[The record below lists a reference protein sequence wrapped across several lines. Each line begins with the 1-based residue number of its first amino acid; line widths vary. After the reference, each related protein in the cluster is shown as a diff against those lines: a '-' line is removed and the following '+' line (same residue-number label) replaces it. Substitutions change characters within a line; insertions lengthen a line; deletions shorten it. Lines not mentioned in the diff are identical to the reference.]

1 MDLNRMKKLA
11 GLLKENVEGEEQ
23 EVNEAAN
30 KKTVDF
36 LVQKVSEDSR
46 FKKMDVIMGKLGGG
60 NGPIVKKVQI
70 TMTVPVEFIWDEP
83 YSRGTESSYNINND
97 AYSYI
102 ESSVE
107 KSPAFKTAKKE
118 MDTQIKQF
126 IKDSENL
133 VKEIAK
139 KHNTK
144 LDKELLSAVWDTLFL
159 A

>member
-11 GLLKENVEGEEQ
+11 GLLRENVEGEEQ

-30 KKTVDF
+30 QKTVDF

-46 FKKMDVIMGKLGGG
+46 FKKMNALMSKLGTAE
-60 NGPIVKKVQI
+60 PIVKKVQI
-70 TMTVPVEFIWDEP
+70 TMTVPIEFIWEE
-83 YSRGTESSYNINND
+83 GVESSYHIDQD
-97 AYSYI
+97 AYAYI

-107 KSPAFKTAKKE
+107 KSPTFKTVKKE

-126 IKDSENL
+126 MKDSQNL
-133 VKEIAK
+133 IKEIAK

-144 LDKELLSAVWDTLFL
+144 LDAETLSAVWNTLFL

>member
-11 GLLKENVEGEEQ
+11 GLLRENVEGEEQ

-30 KKTVDF
+30 QKTVDF

-46 FKKMDVIMGKLGGG
+46 FKKMDATMSKLGGG

-70 TMTVPVEFIWDEP
+70 SITVPVEFIWDK
-83 YSRGTESSYNINND
+83 GTESSYNINND

-126 IKDSENL
+126 IKDSDNL

-144 LDKELLSAVWDTLFL
+144 LDAETLSAVWNTLFL

>member
-11 GLLKENVEGEEQ
+11 GLLRENVDGEEQ

-30 KKTVDF
+30 QKTVDF

-46 FKKMDVIMGKLGGG
+46 FKKMDVLMGKLGATD
-60 NGPIVKKVQI
+60 GPIVKKVQI
-70 TMTVPVEFIWDEP
+70 SITVPVEFIWDE
-83 YSRGTESSYNINND
+83 GTESSYNINND

-144 LDKELLSAVWDTLFL
+144 LDAETLSAVWNTLFL

>member
-30 KKTVDF
+30 QKTVDF

-46 FKKMDVIMGKLGGG
+46 FKKMDVIMGKLGATD
-60 NGPIVKKVQI
+60 GPIVKKVQI
-70 TMTVPVEFIWDEP
+70 TMTVPVEFIWDE
-83 YSRGTESSYNINND
+83 GTESSYNIDQD

-144 LDKELLSAVWDTLFL
+144 LDKELLSAVWNTLFL

>member
-11 GLLKENVEGEEQ
+11 GLLRENVEGEEQ

-30 KKTVDF
+30 QKTVDF

-46 FKKMDVIMGKLGGG
+46 FKKMDVLMSKLGGG

-70 TMTVPVEFIWDEP
+70 TMTVPVEFIWDE
-83 YSRGTESSYNINND
+83 GTESSYNIDQD
-97 AYSYI
+97 AYVYI

-107 KSPAFKTAKKE
+107 KSPSFKTVKRE
-118 MDTQIKQF
+118 IDTQIKQF
-126 IKDSENL
+126 MKDSQNL
-133 VKEIAK
+133 IKEIAK

-144 LDKELLSAVWDTLFL
+144 LDKETLEQVWGDLFYAKL
-159 A
+159 G

>member
-11 GLLKENVEGEEQ
+11 GLLRENVEGEEQ

-30 KKTVDF
+30 QKTVDF

-46 FKKMDVIMGKLGGG
+46 FKKMNTLMSKLGGG
-60 NGPIVKKVQI
+60 NGPMIKKVQI
-70 TMTVPVEFIWDEP
+70 TMTVPVEFIWDE
-83 YSRGTESSYNINND
+83 GFESSYNIDQD
-97 AYSYI
+97 AYAYI

-107 KSPAFKTAKKE
+107 KSSQFKTAKRE
-118 MDTQIKQF
+118 IDTQIKQF

-133 VKEIAK
+133 VKEIAN

-144 LDKELLSAVWDTLFL
+144 LDKELLSAVWNTLFL

>member
-1 MDLNRMKKLA
+1 MNKNRLQKLA

-30 KKTVDF
+30 QKTVDF

-46 FKKMDVIMGKLGGG
+46 FKKMDALMSKLGGA
-60 NGPIVKKVQI
+60 NGPIIKKVQI
-70 TMTVPVEFIWDEP
+70 TMTVPVEFIWDE
-83 YSRGTESSYNINND
+83 GTESSYNINND

>member
-23 EVNEAAN
+23 KVNEAAN
-30 KKTVDF
+30 QKTVDF

-46 FKKMDVIMGKLGGG
+46 FKKMDVIMGKLGATDGH
-60 NGPIVKKVQI
+60 IVKKVQI
-70 TMTVPVEFIWDEP
+70 SITVPVEFIWDE
-83 YSRGTESSYNINND
+83 GTESSYNINND

-144 LDKELLSAVWDTLFL
+144 LDKELLSAVWETLFL

>member
-11 GLLKENVEGEEQ
+11 GILRENVEGGEQ

-30 KKTVDF
+30 QKTVDF

-46 FKKMDVIMGKLGGG
+46 FKKMDVIMGKLGATD
-60 NGPIVKKVQI
+60 GPIVKKVQI
-70 TMTVPVEFIWDEP
+70 TMTVPVEFIWDE
-83 YSRGTESSYNINND
+83 GTESSYNIDQD

-144 LDKELLSAVWDTLFL
+144 LDKELLSAVWNTLFL

>member
-30 KKTVDF
+30 QKTVDF

-46 FKKMDVIMGKLGGG
+46 FKKMDVIMGKLGATD
-60 NGPIVKKVQI
+60 GPIVKKVQI
-70 TMTVPVEFIWDEP
+70 SITVPVEFIWDE
-83 YSRGTESSYNINND
+83 GTESSYNINND

-144 LDKELLSAVWDTLFL
+144 LDKELLSAVWETLFL

>member
-1 MDLNRMKKLA
+1 MNKNRLQKLA

-46 FKKMDVIMGKLGGG
+46 FKKMDVIMGKLGATD
-60 NGPIVKKVQI
+60 GPIVKKVQI
-70 TMTVPVEFIWDEP
+70 TMTVPVEFIWDE
-83 YSRGTESSYNINND
+83 GTESSYNIDQD

-144 LDKELLSAVWDTLFL
+144 LDKELLSAVWNTLFL

>member
-30 KKTVDF
+30 QKTVDF

-46 FKKMDVIMGKLGGG
+46 FKKMDVIMGKLGATD
-60 NGPIVKKVQI
+60 GPIVKKVQI
-70 TMTVPVEFIWDEP
+70 TMTVPVEFIWDE
-83 YSRGTESSYNINND
+83 GTESSYNINND
-97 AYSYI
+97 VYSYI

-144 LDKELLSAVWDTLFL
+144 LDKELLSAVWNTLFL

>member
-11 GLLKENVEGEEQ
+11 GLLRENVEGEEQ

-30 KKTVDF
+30 QKTVDF

-46 FKKMDVIMGKLGGG
+46 FKKMNDLMSKLGTAE
-60 NGPIVKKVQI
+60 PIVKKVQI
-70 TMTVPVEFIWDEP
+70 TMTVPIEFIWEE
-83 YSRGTESSYNINND
+83 GVESSYHIDQD
-97 AYSYI
+97 AYAYI

-107 KSPAFKTAKKE
+107 KSPTFKTVKKE

-126 IKDSENL
+126 MKDSQNL
-133 VKEIAK
+133 IKEIAK

-144 LDKELLSAVWDTLFL
+144 LDTETLEQVWGDLFYTKL
-159 A
+159 G

>member
-30 KKTVDF
+30 QKTVDF
-36 LVQKVSEDSR
+36 LVQKISEDSR
-46 FKKMDVIMGKLGGG
+46 FKKMDVLMSKLGGG
-60 NGPIVKKVQI
+60 NGPMVKKVQI
-70 TMTVPVEFIWDEP
+70 TMTVPVEFIWDE
-83 YSRGTESSYNINND
+83 GFESSYNIDQD
-97 AYSYI
+97 AYAYI

-107 KSPAFKTAKKE
+107 KSPAFKEAKKQI
-118 MDTQIKQF
+118 DLQIKQF
-126 IKDSENL
+126 IKDSEGL

-144 LDKELLSAVWDTLFL
+144 LDAETLSAVWNTLFIL
-159 A
+159 

>member
-11 GLLKENVEGEEQ
+11 GLLRENVEGEEQ

-30 KKTVDF
+30 QKTVDF

-46 FKKMDVIMGKLGGG
+46 FKKMDVLMSKLGGG

-70 TMTVPVEFIWDEP
+70 TMNVPVEFIWDE
-83 YSRGTESSYNINND
+83 GFESSYNIDQD
-97 AYSYI
+97 AYAYI

-107 KSPAFKTAKKE
+107 KSPAFKTAKRE

-126 IKDSENL
+126 IKDSEGL

-144 LDKELLSAVWDTLFL
+144 LDAETLSAVWNTLFL

>member
-30 KKTVDF
+30 QKTVDF

-46 FKKMDVIMGKLGGG
+46 FKKMDVIMGKLGATD
-60 NGPIVKKVQI
+60 GPIVKKVQI
-70 TMTVPVEFIWDEP
+70 SITVPVEFIWDE
-83 YSRGTESSYNINND
+83 GTESSYNINND
-97 AYSYI
+97 VYSYI

-144 LDKELLSAVWDTLFL
+144 LDKELLSAVWETLFL

>member
-11 GLLKENVEGEEQ
+11 GILKENVEGEEQ

-30 KKTVDF
+30 QKTVDF

-46 FKKMDVIMGKLGGG
+46 FKKMDVLMGKLGATD
-60 NGPIVKKVQI
+60 GPIVKKVQI
-70 TMTVPVEFIWDEP
+70 SITVPVEFIWDE
-83 YSRGTESSYNINND
+83 GTESSYNINND

-144 LDKELLSAVWDTLFL
+144 LDAETLSAVWNTLFL

>member
-1 MDLNRMKKLA
+1 MKKLA
-11 GLLKENVEGEEQ
+11 GLLRENVEGEEQ

-30 KKTVDF
+30 QKTVDF
-36 LVQKVSEDSR
+36 LIQKVSEDSR
-46 FKKMDVIMGKLGGG
+46 FKKMDVLMGKLGATD
-60 NGPIVKKVQI
+60 GPIVKKVQI
-70 TMTVPVEFIWDEP
+70 SITVPVEFIWDE
-83 YSRGTESSYNINND
+83 GTESSYNINND

-144 LDKELLSAVWDTLFL
+144 LDAETLSAVWNTLFL

>member
-1 MDLNRMKKLA
+1 MDLNRVKKLA

-30 KKTVDF
+30 QKTVDF

-46 FKKMDVIMGKLGGG
+46 FKKMDVIMGKLGATDD
-60 NGPIVKKVQI
+60 PIVKKVQI
-70 TMTVPVEFIWDEP
+70 TMTVPVEFIWDE
-83 YSRGTESSYNINND
+83 GTESSYNIDQD

-144 LDKELLSAVWDTLFL
+144 LDKELLSAVWNTLFL

>member
-30 KKTVDF
+30 QKTVDF

-46 FKKMDVIMGKLGGG
+46 FKKMDVIMGKLGATD
-60 NGPIVKKVQI
+60 GPIVKKVQI
-70 TMTVPVEFIWDEP
+70 SITVPVEFIWDE
-83 YSRGTESSYNINND
+83 GTESSYNINND
-97 AYSYI
+97 VYSYI

>member
-1 MDLNRMKKLA
+1 M
-11 GLLKENVEGEEQ
+11 KENVEGEEQ

-30 KKTVDF
+30 QKTVDF

-46 FKKMDVIMGKLGGG
+46 FKKMDVIMGKLGATD
-60 NGPIVKKVQI
+60 GPIVKKVQI
-70 TMTVPVEFIWDEP
+70 TMTVPVEFIWDE
-83 YSRGTESSYNINND
+83 GTESSYNIDQD

-144 LDKELLSAVWDTLFL
+144 LDKELLSAVWETLFL

>member
-30 KKTVDF
+30 QKTVDF

-46 FKKMDVIMGKLGGG
+46 FKKMDVIMGKLGTTD
-60 NGPIVKKVQI
+60 GPIVKKVQI
-70 TMTVPVEFIWDEP
+70 TMTVPVEFIWDE
-83 YSRGTESSYNINND
+83 GTESSYNIDQD

-144 LDKELLSAVWDTLFL
+144 LDKELLSAVWETLFL

>member
-11 GLLKENVEGEEQ
+11 GILKENVEGEEQ

-30 KKTVDF
+30 QKTVDF

-46 FKKMDVIMGKLGGG
+46 FKKMDVIMGKLGATD
-60 NGPIVKKVQI
+60 GPIVKKVQI
-70 TMTVPVEFIWDEP
+70 SITVPVEFIWDE
-83 YSRGTESSYNINND
+83 GTESSYNINND
-97 AYSYI
+97 AYSNI

>member
-1 MDLNRMKKLA
+1 M
-11 GLLKENVEGEEQ
+11 KENVEGEEQ

-30 KKTVDF
+30 QKTVDF

-46 FKKMDVIMGKLGGG
+46 FKKMDVIMGKLGATD
-60 NGPIVKKVQI
+60 GPIVKKVQI
-70 TMTVPVEFIWDEP
+70 SITVPVEFIWDE
-83 YSRGTESSYNINND
+83 GTESSYNINND

-144 LDKELLSAVWDTLFL
+144 LDKELLSAVWETLFL

>member
-11 GLLKENVEGEEQ
+11 GILKENVEGEEQ

-30 KKTVDF
+30 QKTVDF

-46 FKKMDVIMGKLGGG
+46 FKKMDVIMGKLGATD
-60 NGPIVKKVQI
+60 GPIVKKVQI
-70 TMTVPVEFIWDEP
+70 TMTVPVEFIWDE
-83 YSRGTESSYNINND
+83 GTESSYNIDQD

-144 LDKELLSAVWDTLFL
+144 LDKELLSAVWNTLFL

>member
-1 MDLNRMKKLA
+1 MKKLA
-11 GLLKENVEGEEQ
+11 GLLRENVEGEEQ

-30 KKTVDF
+30 QKTVDF

-46 FKKMDVIMGKLGGG
+46 FKKMDATMSKLGGG

-70 TMTVPVEFIWDEP
+70 SITVPVEFIWDK
-83 YSRGTESSYNINND
+83 GTESSYNINND

-126 IKDSENL
+126 IKDSDNL

-144 LDKELLSAVWDTLFL
+144 LDAETLSAVWNTLFL

>member
-11 GLLKENVEGEEQ
+11 GILKENVEGEEQ

-30 KKTVDF
+30 QKTVDF

-46 FKKMDVIMGKLGGG
+46 FKKMDVLMSKLGGG

-70 TMTVPVEFIWDEP
+70 TMNVPVEFIWDE
-83 YSRGTESSYNINND
+83 GFESSYNIDQD
-97 AYSYI
+97 AYAYI

-126 IKDSENL
+126 IKDSEGL

-144 LDKELLSAVWDTLFL
+144 LDAETLSAVWNTLFIL
-159 A
+159 

>member
-30 KKTVDF
+30 QKTVDF

-46 FKKMDVIMGKLGGG
+46 FKKMDVIMGKLGATD
-60 NGPIVKKVQI
+60 GPIVKKVQI
-70 TMTVPVEFIWDEP
+70 SITVPVEFIWDE
-83 YSRGTESSYNINND
+83 GTESSYNINND
-97 AYSYI
+97 VYSYI

-107 KSPAFKTAKKE
+107 KSPQFKTAKKE

>member
-11 GLLKENVEGEEQ
+11 GLLRENVEGEEQ

-30 KKTVDF
+30 QKTVDF

-46 FKKMDVIMGKLGGG
+46 FKKMDVLMSKLGGG

-70 TMTVPVEFIWDEP
+70 TMNVPVEFIWDE
-83 YSRGTESSYNINND
+83 GFESSYNIDQD
-97 AYSYI
+97 AYAYI

-144 LDKELLSAVWDTLFL
+144 LDAETLSAVWNTLFIL
-159 A
+159 

>member
-11 GLLKENVEGEEQ
+11 GLLRENVEGEEQ

-30 KKTVDF
+30 QKTVDF

-70 TMTVPVEFIWDEP
+70 TMTVPVEFIWDE
-83 YSRGTESSYNINND
+83 GFESSYNIDQD
-97 AYSYI
+97 AYAYI

-107 KSPAFKTAKKE
+107 KSPAFKTAKRE

-126 IKDSENL
+126 IKDSEGL

-144 LDKELLSAVWDTLFL
+144 LDAETLSAVWNTLFL

>member
-11 GLLKENVEGEEQ
+11 GLLRENVEGEEQ

-30 KKTVDF
+30 QKTVDF

-46 FKKMDVIMGKLGGG
+46 FKKMDVLMSKFSSESFT
-60 NGPIVKKVQI
+60 KKIQI
-70 TMTVPVEFIWDEP
+70 TVTVPVQFLWDE
-83 YSRGTESSYNINND
+83 GDQSSYYIRED
-97 AYSYI
+97 AKPDI

-107 KSPAFKTAKKE
+107 KSPTFKTAKKE
-118 MDTQIKQF
+118 IDTKIKQF
-126 IKDSENL
+126 IKDSEGL

-144 LDKELLSAVWDTLFL
+144 IDQETLSAVWNTLFL

>member
-11 GLLKENVEGEEQ
+11 GLLRENVEGEEQ

-30 KKTVDF
+30 QKTVDF

-46 FKKMDVIMGKLGGG
+46 FKKMDVLMSKLGGG

-70 TMTVPVEFIWDEP
+70 TMNVPVEFIWDE
-83 YSRGTESSYNINND
+83 GFESSYNIDQD
-97 AYSYI
+97 AYAYI

-107 KSPAFKTAKKE
+107 KSPAFKTAKRE

-126 IKDSENL
+126 IKDSEGL

-144 LDKELLSAVWDTLFL
+144 LDKELLSAVWNTLFI

>member
-1 MDLNRMKKLA
+1 MKKLA
-11 GLLKENVEGEEQ
+11 GLLRENVDGEEQ

-30 KKTVDF
+30 QKTVDF

-46 FKKMDVIMGKLGGG
+46 FKKMDVLMGKLGATD
-60 NGPIVKKVQI
+60 GPIVKKVQI
-70 TMTVPVEFIWDEP
+70 SITVPVEFIWDE
-83 YSRGTESSYNINND
+83 GTESSYNINND

-144 LDKELLSAVWDTLFL
+144 LDAETLSAVWNTLFL

>member
-1 MDLNRMKKLA
+1 MKKLA

-30 KKTVDF
+30 QKTVDF

-46 FKKMDVIMGKLGGG
+46 FKKMDVIMGKLGATD
-60 NGPIVKKVQI
+60 GPIVKKVQI
-70 TMTVPVEFIWDEP
+70 SITVPVEFIWDE
-83 YSRGTESSYNINND
+83 GTESSYNINND
-97 AYSYI
+97 VYSYI

>member
-11 GLLKENVEGEEQ
+11 GLLRENVEGEEQ

-30 KKTVDF
+30 QKTVDF
-36 LVQKVSEDSR
+36 LIQKVSEDSR
-46 FKKMDVIMGKLGGG
+46 FKKMDVLMGKLGATD
-60 NGPIVKKVQI
+60 GPIVKKVQI
-70 TMTVPVEFIWDEP
+70 SITVPVEFIWDE
-83 YSRGTESSYNINND
+83 GTESSYNINND

-144 LDKELLSAVWDTLFL
+144 LDAETLSAVWNTLFL

>member
-1 MDLNRMKKLA
+1 MNKNRLQKLA

-30 KKTVDF
+30 QKTVDF

-46 FKKMDVIMGKLGGG
+46 FKKMDVIMGKLGATD
-60 NGPIVKKVQI
+60 GPIVKKVQI
-70 TMTVPVEFIWDEP
+70 TMTVPVEFIWDE
-83 YSRGTESSYNINND
+83 GTESSYNINND
-97 AYSYI
+97 VYSYI

>member
-1 MDLNRMKKLA
+1 MKKLA

-30 KKTVDF
+30 QKTVDF

-46 FKKMDVIMGKLGGG
+46 FKKMDVIMGKLGATD
-60 NGPIVKKVQI
+60 GPIVKKVQI
-70 TMTVPVEFIWDEP
+70 TMTVPVEFIWDE
-83 YSRGTESSYNINND
+83 GTESSYNIDQD

-144 LDKELLSAVWDTLFL
+144 LDKELLSAVWNTLFL

>member
-11 GLLKENVEGEEQ
+11 GLLRENVEGEEQ

-30 KKTVDF
+30 QKTVDF

-46 FKKMDVIMGKLGGG
+46 FKKMDVLMSKLGGG

-70 TMTVPVEFIWDEP
+70 TMNVPVEFIWDE
-83 YSRGTESSYNINND
+83 GFESSYNIDQD
-97 AYSYI
+97 AYAYI

-144 LDKELLSAVWDTLFL
+144 LDKELLSAVWNALFL

>member
-11 GLLKENVEGEEQ
+11 GLLRENVEGEEQ

-30 KKTVDF
+30 QKTVDF

-46 FKKMDVIMGKLGGG
+46 FKKMDVLMSKLGGG

-70 TMTVPVEFIWDEP
+70 TMTVPVEFIWDE
-83 YSRGTESSYNINND
+83 GFESSYNIDQD
-97 AYSYI
+97 AYAYI

-144 LDKELLSAVWDTLFL
+144 LDAETLSAVWNTLFIG
-159 A
+159 